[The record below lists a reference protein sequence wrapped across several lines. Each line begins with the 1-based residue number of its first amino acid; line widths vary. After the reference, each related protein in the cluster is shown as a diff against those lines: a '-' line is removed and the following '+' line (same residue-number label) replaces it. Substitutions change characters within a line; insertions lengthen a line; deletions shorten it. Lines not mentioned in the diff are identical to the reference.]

1 VVVLRDSGGRPLF
14 CLMPISEFV
23 NGEVPLGGG
32 DRDGFR
38 TRKQGAML
46 RANQRL
52 RVPVQ
57 LQTPEAAVE
66 QGRGMYIAGGQDPP
80 SDNALPRPRLSP
92 EPSPLLPL
100 LPRPCS
106 ANAMLAGPANNM
118 PPAINAPIAAR
129 TRIECGLSCLAIPGF
144 LSVALRPATS
154 G

>member
-1 VVVLRDSGGRPLF
+1 
-14 CLMPISEFV
+14 
-23 NGEVPLGGG
+23 
-32 DRDGFR
+32 
-38 TRKQGAML
+38 ML
-46 RANQRL
+46 RANQWL

-66 QGRGMYIAGGQDPP
+66 QDRGMYIAGGQDPP

-92 EPSPLLPL
+92 EPPPLSPLPSPLLPL
-100 LPRPCS
+100 PCS

-144 LSVALRPATS
+144 LSAALQPALHCGKSDYTS
-154 G
+154 VTALPQQLHTTRSR